1 MDAKITKKRLGHQLS
16 YDWIKIAGT
25 CILAVVL
32 LLVLFT
38 TIATRPTAG
47 QTFDFY
53 TFFDVRFNSSRLGS
67 LDTLKEKGA
76 LSYDIQ
82 KLNTYEVTSTGYE
95 DMILSTRFAAGEG
108 DVIIASDVGDVV
120 AEDGSGALTDLS
132 GLKEFLYGYRGNCM
146 WLGTDGQPYTTDP
159 TYSGME
165 FSNYFADCAAYL
177 DKFFPGADYQSTVKA
192 GQAFDEAEALAVGL
206 DETAAENEFNERMQ
220 GDKRFKTVE
229 QKAQGIAD
237 EKTRL
242 LNLRDAFVKVWNSV
256 QTDGAIRV
264 NTLNFSA
271 DVNGD
276 GSVAADG
283 SETFSWSYSF
293 DISGLEDITD
303 VLVTYTTSGSG
314 TVTGSREG
322 LSMCV
327 VRNGTSSEEE
337 LRYEPF
343 TMLAYFV
350 EEFNGGDWT
359 TYHTGGETDA

>member
-206 DETAAENEFNERMQ
+206 DETAAENGFNERMQ
-220 GDKRFKTVE
+220 GDKRFKTEASTLAGIE
-229 QKAQGIAD
+229 Q
-237 EKTRL
+237 EKERVL
-242 LNLRDAFVKVWNSV
+242 KLRDDLKAVNDALARGVISHTV
-256 QTDGAIRV
+256 IEGAGTDGADKACAFRV
-264 NTLNFSA
+264 GGAQMRGLTDLFYYEA
-271 DVNGD
+271 DKD
-276 GSVAADG
+276 GTTVRS
-283 SETFSWSYSF
+283 SETLSLMLFDNGNASGDLVYDTLSF
-293 DISGLEDITD
+293 LHYLLD
-303 VLVTYTTSGSG
+303 TYEG
-314 TVTGSREG
+314 TQ
-322 LSMCV
+322 
-327 VRNGTSSEEE
+327 
-337 LRYEPF
+337 
-343 TMLAYFV
+343 A
-350 EEFNGGDWT
+350 
-359 TYHTGGETDA
+359 

>member
-82 KLNTYEVTSTGYE
+82 RLNTYEVTSTGYE

-177 DKFFPGADYQSTVKA
+177 DKFFLGADYQSTVKA
-192 GQAFDEAEALAVGL
+192 GQAFDETEALAVGL
-206 DETAAENEFNERMQ
+206 DETAAENGFNERMQ
-220 GDKRFKTVE
+220 GDKRFKTDE
-229 QKAQGIAD
+229 QKKQGIAD

-242 LNLRDAFVKVWNSV
+242 LNLRAAFVKVWNSV

>member
-1 MDAKITKKRLGHQLS
+1 MDARITKKRLGHQLS

-53 TFFDVRFNSSRLGS
+53 TFFDVRFNSTRLGS
-67 LDTLKEKGA
+67 LDTLKADGA

-108 DVIIASDVGDVV
+108 DVIVASDVGDV
-120 AEDGSGALTDLS
+120 ADENIDGALKDLS

-146 WLGTDGQPYTTDP
+146 WLGTDGQPLNDP
-159 TYSGME
+159 QYGAVG
-165 FSNYFADCAAYL
+165 SNYFADCAAYL
-177 DKFFPGADYQSTVKA
+177 DGYFPGAGYSAAVAKGAADLDTSA
-192 GQAFDEAEALAVGL
+192 ALDEA
-206 DETAAENEFNERMQ
+206 AAEAGFRSRMK
-220 GDKRFKTVE
+220 GDKRFKTEE
-229 QKAQGIAD
+229 QKEQGIED

-242 LNLRDAFVKVWNSV
+242 LDLRDAFVKVWKSV
-256 QTDGAIRV
+256 KTNGAIRV
-264 NTLNFSA
+264 NTLSFSA
-271 DVNGD
+271 DLDGNGSI
-276 GSVAADG
+276 GEGESFV
-283 SETFSWSYSF
+283 WSYSF
-293 DISGLEDITD
+293 DISGLEKITD
-303 VLVTYTTSGSG
+303 VLVTYTASGSG

-322 LSMCV
+322 LSLCV
-327 VRNGTSSEEE
+327 VRNGTSNEEE

-343 TMLAYFV
+343 TLLAYFV
-350 EEFNGGDWT
+350 EEFNGGDWAA
-359 TYHTGGETDA
+359 YHTGGETEA

>member
-82 KLNTYEVTSTGYE
+82 RLNTYEVTSTGYE

-146 WLGTDGQPYTTDP
+146 WLGTDEIGRA
-159 TYSGME
+159 S
-165 FSNYFADCAAYL
+165 CR
-177 DKFFPGADYQSTVKA
+177 
-192 GQAFDEAEALAVGL
+192 
-206 DETAAENEFNERMQ
+206 ER
-220 GDKRFKTVE
+220 V
-229 QKAQGIAD
+229 
-237 EKTRL
+237 
-242 LNLRDAFVKVWNSV
+242 
-256 QTDGAIRV
+256 
-264 NTLNFSA
+264 
-271 DVNGD
+271 
-276 GSVAADG
+276 
-283 SETFSWSYSF
+283 
-293 DISGLEDITD
+293 
-303 VLVTYTTSGSG
+303 
-314 TVTGSREG
+314 
-322 LSMCV
+322 
-327 VRNGTSSEEE
+327 
-337 LRYEPF
+337 
-343 TMLAYFV
+343 
-350 EEFNGGDWT
+350 
-359 TYHTGGETDA
+359 

>member
-82 KLNTYEVTSTGYE
+82 RLNTYEVTSTGYE

-146 WLGTDGQPYTTDP
+146 CWGRTAALYHRPDVQRHGVFQLLCRLRRLSGQV
-159 TYSGME
+159 
-165 FSNYFADCAAYL
+165 
-177 DKFFPGADYQSTVKA
+177 FPGADYQSTVKA
-192 GQAFDEAEALAVGL
+192 GQAFDETEALAVGL
-206 DETAAENEFNERMQ
+206 EETAAENGFNERMQ
-220 GDKRFKTVE
+220 GDKRFKTDE
-229 QKAQGIAD
+229 QKKQGIAD

>member
-53 TFFDVRFNSSRLGS
+53 TFYNVFFHSDELGT
-67 LDTLKEKGA
+67 LDDLKRGGA
-76 LSYDIQ
+76 LSFDIQ
-82 KLNTYEVTSTGYE
+82 ELNTYEVTSTGYE
-95 DMILSTRFAAGEG
+95 DMVLSTRFAAGEG
-108 DVIIASDVGDVV
+108 DVLVAADVGDVY

-132 GLKEFLYGYRGNCM
+132 GLKEFLYTYRGNCM
-146 WLGTDGQPYTTDP
+146 WLGTDGNSYTEQASDGYERTSP
-159 TYSGME
+159 
-165 FSNYFADCAAYL
+165 NYFADCAAYL

-206 DETAAENEFNERMQ
+206 DETAAKNGFNERMQ
-220 GDKRFKTVE
+220 GDKRFKTPE

-242 LNLRDAFVKVWNSV
+242 VNLRAAFVKVWNSV

-264 NTLNFSA
+264 NEMTFSV
-271 DVNGD
+271 DTDGD
-276 GSVAADG
+276 GTA
-283 SETFSWSYSF
+283 ETYNWSYSF
-293 DISGLEDITD
+293 DISGLENIHNLLYYGAD
-303 VLVTYTTSGSG
+303 
-314 TVTGSREG
+314 GSRAG
-322 LSMCV
+322 LNLCV
-327 VRNGTSSEEE
+327 VRNGSSSEEE

-343 TMLAYFV
+343 TLLAYFV
-350 EEFNGGDWT
+350 NEYNGGDWA
-359 TYHTGGETDA
+359 TYHEPSDEEGV